1 MHDREISLA
10 IKFRNAATI
19 ALMSLPCLQLALTST
34 ALAQQ
39 EPPSAYPSRNIL
51 LLIPLPP
58 GGPPD
63 TIARVLAPAI
73 SEALGKPVV
82 VENRPGASTSIASQA
97 VARAAPDGYTLLASD
112 LSIAVV
118 PHILAKP
125 GFDPLKDFRHVGRTA
140 NTVLTLNITPA
151 LPAKTTQEFIAL
163 AKSKPGEIKAAHA
176 GIGTPPH
183 LGNVAFIQT
192 TGVELTQVPYR
203 GAALAIA
210 DVVGGHVSMLVTA
223 PSTAIA
229 LARDGKIRMLGMTG
243 LKRLTALPEVPTL
256 KEAGV
261 DMAALNDGVWFGIS
275 APAGTPDAI
284 VAKLNAAIKK
294 ATADKGAVEKLAKSD
309 IATTSST
316 PAEFEA
322 LVRSQTGI
330 WRDLM
335 NKSGVKPE

>member
-1 MHDREISLA
+1 MQHEEDSVTT
-10 IKFRNAATI
+10 KFRKATGAAIT
-19 ALMSLPCLQLALTST
+19 ALPCLQFALSSPV
-34 ALAQQ
+34 LSQQ

-73 SEALGKPVV
+73 GEALGKSVV

-125 GFDPLKDFRHVGRTA
+125 GFDPLKDFRHVSRTA
-140 NTVLTLNITPA
+140 NSVLTLNINPD
-151 LPAKTTQEFIAL
+151 LPAKTTQELVAL
-163 AKSKPGEIKAAHA
+163 AKAKPGDIKAAHA

-183 LGNVAFIQT
+183 LGTVAFIQA

-203 GAALAIA
+203 GAAPAIA

-229 LARDGKIRMLGMTG
+229 LAREGKVRMLGMTG
-243 LKRLTALPEVPTL
+243 DKRLTALPEVPTL

-261 DMAALNDGVWFGIS
+261 DMAAMNDGVWFGIS
-275 APAGTPDAI
+275 APAGIPDAI
-284 VAKLNAAIKK
+284 VAKLNAAIRK
-294 ATADKGAVEKLAKSD
+294 ATTDKDAIDKLAKSD

-335 NKSGVKPE
+335 KNAGVKPE